1 MKLIM
6 KLFGCGFNSSECK
19 ETVETV
25 VVKARFL
32 QKKKQD
38 EVEKM
43 KSDIAS
49 RLRAGE
55 DPIGSPAHV
64 LIKRVIREQNVSVG
78 YEFIEAFCD
87 MVGGRLSTIK
97 EVRECPEN
105 LKEGIS
111 SLVFAAKKCSHEIPE
126 LVTLK
131 NIFKKKYGKTFVSAA
146 TNIRPNCGVDTTM
159 IKKLADTNPQADE
172 KMKVVQEIADKYG
185 IHGSWVEIAGNNCN
199 ALVKV

>member
-1 MKLIM
+1 MKLLT
-6 KLFGCGFNSSECK
+6 KLFGSGFNSSECK

-38 EVEKM
+38 EVARM
-43 KSDIAS
+43 KSDIAG

-55 DPIGSPAHV
+55 DPIAGPAHV
-64 LIKRVIREQNVSVG
+64 LIKRVIREQNVSVA

-87 MVGGRLSTIK
+87 LVVDRISTIK

-126 LVTLK
+126 LVTLG
-131 NIFKKKYGKTFVSAA
+131 NIFRKKYGKKFISAA
-146 TNIRPNCGVDTTM
+146 TNIRPNCGVDLMM
-159 IKKLADTNPQADE
+159 IKKLADTNPQGDE
-172 KMKVVQEIADKYG
+172 KLKIVQEIADQYSING
-185 IHGSWVEIAGNNCN
+185 WVNIVGNNCN